1 MEKLKNIFATTL
13 EIPVDSVG
21 PGMSK
26 DNTPTWDSLSEI
38 MIVTEIEKAFQIK
51 FSYDEAQS
59 IKTFEDV
66 ITLLSSKGIDLRA

>member
-21 PGMSK
+21 SGMSK

-66 ITLLSSKGIDLRA
+66 VTLLSSKGIDLRA